1 MLYFLSNQY
10 YVIVIYDV
18 FVMLLV
24 VYIIVL
30 DDDFGFMYNQISYY
44 IELILDYQYFDIDG
58 NVLLIIVK
66 FLRYFEN
73 GIKLFIFI
81 KVIDKGNRQLF
92 VMVMVN
98 VVLGISNSFFDDLEI
113 VVWFVVLMILL
124 VILFGVVVIGL
135 YCYCK
140 YGYVFL
146 KRGFCIRY
154 FNCLIYFNLLLKQMI
169 YCYFLY

>member
-18 FVMLLV
+18 FVMLFV

-154 FNCLIYFNLLLKQMI
+154 FNCLIYFSLLLK
-169 YCYFLY
+169 